1 MKTRSP
7 IVLIATATLL
17 CLLSVSSVSA
27 REAFQLKR
35 PTPVNPTY
43 ISLPADDNTNEIVF
57 KLREGMGQPVFDGT
71 RFQMSST
78 EWDRLN
84 QAILSHDKATACQ
97 PHFLT
102 EKACLD
108 QMREEGSRRIG
119 QALPDLSLYYR
130 LSVAEEATP
139 DEKLELVRSLNALK
153 IVETAYF
160 APKPELANI
169 KTETRLTPVWEVSQW
184 YLQPAP
190 TGIDAYHGWSFPG
203 GKGDNVKFVDIEGNW
218 VESHEDLHGGTDS
231 WHIAG
236 SKILDPGWWHHGTA
250 VLGEVAADS
259 NSFGMTGIAFHV
271 DLGTVSIGSMS
282 TASAVT
288 TAADNTV
295 AGDIILIELHS
306 PGPHYDFQDIGGQ
319 LGFVAMEYWQD
330 VFDAILTASANG
342 RIVVEAAG
350 NGQENYDDTTIYGHI
365 FDPDFR
371 YSGAVMV
378 GAGDLDHLPEWFTN
392 YGTRVDVHGFG
403 SNVFTLGYGDL
414 YGSDTTNYYTAY
426 FGGTSSASPII
437 VGACAVLQGI
447 HQEVHGRP
455 LDYIEMHDLLMD
467 FSTPQSPHYKKIG
480 PMPNLQGSC
489 DQIVGV
495 SFTAD
500 TTIGW
505 APLAVNFSAS
515 SGLSVDT
522 WTWDFGDGGIDSIQ
536 SPSYTYNQPGMFDVS
551 LQVQAGEDT
560 RTATKTNYVK
570 ILADSMI
577 ADTGAAFPGELVELV
592 IYGRNSI
599 PINEITVPVEYSGD
613 LVLTYDHFST
623 DSCRTDYFEEQNQIH
638 LNPSSKTTTI
648 KLQAS
653 SIGSAPDLTPGTGPI
668 LRLFFQV
675 DASAQSGQTTP
686 ILVDGYST
694 RLPEFKGDILDY
706 QPRTVAGLAR
716 LCIER
721 GDMDGIAGITIADL
735 VFLVDYMFSGG
746 IPPFP
751 LETADVDCSGT
762 VDIADLVYFVD
773 WMFNGGPAPC
783 GC

>member
-1 MKTRSP
+1 MKSA
-7 IVLIATATLL
+7 ISLLAAVALLAT
-17 CLLSVSSVSA
+17 LSVSPVAAGESSKL
-27 REAFQLKR
+27 RR
-35 PTPVNPTY
+35 PVPIKPVYQT
-43 ISLPADDNTNEIVF
+43 LPQHDNTNEIIF
-57 KLREGMGQPVFDGT
+57 KLREGMGQPVFNGT

-84 QAILSHDKATACQ
+84 QTILSHDKSAGCQ
-97 PHFLT
+97 PHFST
-102 EKACLD
+102 DKAGLD
-108 QMREEGSRRIG
+108 QMRQQGSSRVS
-119 QALPDLSLYYR
+119 QTLPDLTLYYC
-130 LSVAEEATP
+130 LLVAEKATP
-139 DEKLELVRSLNALK
+139 DEKLELVRSLNSLE

-190 TGIDAYHGWSFPG
+190 TGIDAYYGWNFPG
-203 GKGDNVKFVDIEGNW
+203 GKGENVKFVDIEGNW

-236 SKILDPGWWHHGTA
+236 SKILDPGWWNHGTA

-259 NSFGMTGIAFHV
+259 NSFGMTGIAFNV

-282 TASAVT
+282 TAAAII
-288 TAADNTV
+288 TATANTV
-295 AGDIILIELHS
+295 AGDIILIELHA
-306 PGPHYDFQDIGGQ
+306 PGPNAGGSGQ
-319 LGFVAMEYWQD
+319 QGYVAMEYWQD
-330 VFDAILTASANG
+330 NFDAILTASANG

-350 NGQENYDDTTIYGHI
+350 NGEENYDDTTIYQHL

-392 YGTRVDVHGFG
+392 YGERVDVHGFG
-403 SNVFTLGYGDL
+403 SNVYTLGYGDL
-414 YGSDTTNYYTAY
+414 YGSDTTDYYTAH

-447 HQEVHGRP
+447 HLEVHGRP
-455 LDYIEMHDLLMD
+455 LDYVEMHDLLMD
-467 FSTPQSPHYKKIG
+467 FSTPQAPYYKEIG
-480 PMPNLQGSC
+480 PMPNLMGSC

-515 SGLSVDT
+515 SGLAVDT
-522 WTWDFGDGGIDSIQ
+522 WTWDFGDGGTDSVQ
-536 SPSYTYNQPGMFDVS
+536 SPAYTYNQPGMFDVS

-560 RTATKTNYVK
+560 RTSVKTSYIKV
-570 ILADSMI
+570 LADSMI
-577 ADTGAAFPGELVELV
+577 ADTGAAFPSELVELV

-599 PINEITVPVEYSGD
+599 PINEITIPVEYSGD

-623 DSCRTDYFEEQNQIH
+623 DSCRTDYFEVQMLTHII
-638 LNPSSKTTTI
+638 PSSKTATI

-653 SIGSAPDLTPGTGPI
+653 SIGSAPDLAPGAGPI
-668 LRLFFQV
+668 LRLFFQI
-675 DASAQSGQTTP
+675 DASAEYGQTTP

-694 RLPEFKGDILDY
+694 RMPEFKGSILDY

-716 LCIER
+716 LCLQR

-735 VFLVDYMFSGG
+735 VFLTDYMFSEG

-762 VDIADLVYFVD
+762 IDIADLVYLVD
-773 WMFNGGPAPC
+773 WMFNDGPAPC

>member
-1 MKTRSP
+1 MNKRMISNLLMAVAVICLLP
-7 IVLIATATLL
+7 GTLL
-17 CLLSVSSVSA
+17 SGDLTPH
-27 REAFQLKR
+27 LKR
-35 PTPVNPTY
+35 AVPIKPVYQT
-43 ISLPADDNTNEIVF
+43 LPQHDNTNEIIF
-57 KLREGMGQPVFDGT
+57 KLREGMGQPVFDGA
-71 RFQMSST
+71 RFQMSSA

-84 QAILSHDKATACQ
+84 QAILSHNKSAGCQ
-97 PHFLT
+97 PHFST
-102 EKACLD
+102 DKASLD

-119 QALPDLSLYYR
+119 QTLPDLSLYYR

-139 DEKLELVRSLNALK
+139 NEKLELVRSLNALD
-153 IVETAYF
+153 IVETAYI

-169 KTETRLTPVWEVSQW
+169 ETETRLTPVWEVSQW

-190 TGIDAYHGWSFPG
+190 TGIDAYYGWNFPG
-203 GKGDNVKFVDIEGNW
+203 GRGENVKFVDIEGNW

-236 SKILDPGWWHHGTA
+236 TKVLDPGWWHHGTA

-259 NSFGMTGIAFHV
+259 NSFGMTGIAFNV

-282 TASAVT
+282 TASAII
-288 TAADNTV
+288 TATNNTV
-295 AGDIILIELHS
+295 AGDIILIELHA
-306 PGPHYDFQDIGGQ
+306 PGPNAGGSGQ
-319 LGFVAMEYWQD
+319 QGYVAMEYWQENFD
-330 VFDAILTASANG
+330 VILTASANG

-350 NGQENYDDTTIYGHI
+350 NGEENYDDTTLYGHL

-392 YGTRVDVHGFG
+392 YGERVDVHGFG

-414 YGSDTTNYYTAY
+414 YGSDTTDYYTAH

-455 LDYIEMHDLLMD
+455 LDYVEMHELLMD
-467 FSTPQSPHYKKIG
+467 FSTPQAPHYKEIG
-480 PMPNLQGSC
+480 PMPDLRGSC

-515 SGLSVDT
+515 SGLAVDT
-522 WTWDFGDGGIDSIQ
+522 WTWDFGDGGADSIQ
-536 SPSYTYNQPGMFDVS
+536 SPAYTYNQPGMFDVS

-560 RTATKTNYVK
+560 RTSIKTSYIKV
-570 ILADSMI
+570 LADSMI

-599 PINEITVPVEYSGD
+599 PINEIIIPVEYSGD

-623 DSCRTDYFEEQNQIH
+623 DSCRTDYFEEQSLTH
-638 LNPSSKTTTI
+638 LSPSTKTTTVR
-648 KLQAS
+648 LQAS
-653 SIGSAPDLTPGTGPI
+653 SMGSAPDLAPGAGPI
-668 LRLFFQV
+668 LRLYFQI
-675 DASAQSGQTTP
+675 DTSAQFGQTTP

-694 RLPEFKGDILDY
+694 HLPEFNGDILEY

-716 LCIER
+716 LCLQR
-721 GDMDGIAGITIADL
+721 GDMDGIEGITIADL
-735 VFLVDYMFSGG
+735 VFLTDYMFSEG

-762 VDIADLVYFVD
+762 TDIADLVYLVD
-773 WMFNGGPAPC
+773 WMFNDGPEPC